1 MLYLAAL
8 FVSLFIVFFCD
19 EALKKRPYLFC
30 ITGSIITIAVITVS
44 QLVTNHTITIESEF
58 VTKYLI
64 GIFSKGAFAGALWS
78 VVMWAGALPTGSALI
93 KKIMPIRGE
102 LSIFAAAITLSH
114 AVTYSITYIKRF
126 MLNMEHDRPLT
137 SDFIITS
144 LVCIVLM
151 IIMIPLTV
159 MSFKVIRKKMNA
171 KTWKKIQRA
180 AYIFY
185 ALIYIH
191 IMVLYVPQAKNGNT
205 EKFFSII
212 VYSIVFIGYA
222 VFKIAKVYIKKN
234 KPQKTGFVYAACS
247 AAVLLLTTGAGITA
261 YGKAPER
268 KIPEKQPE
276 TSAVTTT
283 VSTESPTENNTT
295 VLTSAETTTVSSENE
310 NNETTA
316 VTSSENNV
324 TSAADT
330 KISEEKS
337 TVQEKK
343 EEDTVTTAA
352 PEQSEKNDTPENNEQ
367 NKEENKD
374 ENQEENKNE
383 SQENK
388 PEENQENNDTPVQE
402 EPQPEP
408 QPEPEYIYNNGTFEG
423 TAFGYAG
430 DIHVTITI
438 ENDVITSISASADA
452 DADDGDYYFDA
463 EAYVLQQ
470 IRDNNSAD
478 NIDACSGATFSSEGL
493 INAAKQALASA
504 KK

>member
-19 EALKKRPYLFC
+19 EALKKRPYLFY

-44 QLVTNHTITIESEF
+44 QFVTNHTITIESEF

-64 GIFSKGAFAGALWS
+64 GIFSKGAF
-78 VVMWAGALPTGSALI
+78 AGALPTGSALI

-114 AVTYSITYIKRF
+114 AVTYGIMYIKRF

-159 MSFKVIRKKMNA
+159 MSFKAIRKKMNA

-212 VYSIVFIGYA
+212 VYSIVFTGYA

-234 KPQKTGFVYAACS
+234 KPQKTGFVYAVCS

-295 VLTSAETTTVSSENE
+295 VLTSAETTVISSENE

-408 QPEPEYIYNNGTFEG
+408 EYIYNNGTFEG

-493 INAAKQALASA
+493 INAAKQAFASA

>member
-19 EALKKRPYLFC
+19 EALKKRPYLFY
-30 ITGSIITIAVITVS
+30 ITGSIITIAIITVS

-102 LSIFAAAITLSH
+102 LSIFAAAVTLSH
-114 AVTYSITYIKRF
+114 AVTYGITYIKRF
-126 MLNMEHDRPLT
+126 MLNMEHNRPLT

-159 MSFKVIRKKMNA
+159 MSFKAIRKKMNA

-234 KPQKTGFVYAACS
+234 KPQKTGFVYAVCS
-247 AAVLLLTTGAGITA
+247 ASVLLLTTGAGITA

-295 VLTSAETTTVSSENE
+295 VLTSAETTVISSVIE

-367 NKEENKD
+367 NKE